1 MSIHVEEGAL
11 NDLKNA
17 IATAGE
23 SYKSNL
29 AKLTNLMS
37 EIIIFIN
44 ERELIISGFGDKIV
58 FRSLDESF

>member
-1 MSIHVEEGAL
+1 T
-11 NDLKNA
+11 LKTVR
-17 IATAGE
+17 IFKDE
-23 SYKSNL
+23 
-29 AKLTNLMS
+29 NLMS